1 MAKLFSITLTLL
13 LSVSA
18 SAQSINHAFQREIVL
33 QRIQNG
39 RVIQEHVRRSQFV
52 YNDRGKLIERV
63 LYKTPELKG
72 VDDEVVVDFA
82 AGRPTQPVPGVQ
94 MISRDYGF
102 REFGSSVEV
111 KDAWDAHWPKGSKV
125 KVWFSSDFD
134 QDRETLLRVLD
145 LWNSLVPEVQFSFVG
160 IAEEAQIC
168 ELCLTVLRNPN
179 LKKGGTFEW
188 ADRGDGLIVYG
199 RVYLRRMDR
208 NTLFSIFAHE
218 IGHSLGLQH
227 SDQGLM
233 REDLPKGKMV
243 SPSQTEGA
251 VVRSILR

>member
-18 SAQSINHAFQREIVL
+18 SAQINQTYKREVIL
-33 QRIQNG
+33 QRIKDG
-39 RVIQEHVRRSQFV
+39 RVVQEHVRRSQFV
-52 YNDRGKLIERV
+52 RDDRGRLVEQV
-63 LYKTPELKG
+63 VYKTPNLKGISDKEVEKFASGRELKEREG
-72 VDDEVVVDFA
+72 
-82 AGRPTQPVPGVQ
+82 
-94 MISRDYGF
+94 ISMLSRLYGF

-125 KVWFSSDFD
+125 KVFFSSDFD
-134 QDRETLLRVLD
+134 QDRETLLKVLN
-145 LWNSLVPEVQFSFVG
+145 LWNSLVPEVQFSYVG
-160 IAEEAQIC
+160 TAEESQIC

-218 IGHSLGLQH
+218 IAHSLGLPH

-233 REDLPKGKMV
+233 REDLPKGKTV
-243 SPSQTEGA
+243 FPSQVE
-251 VVRSILR
+251 VNLVRKVFTP